1 MEEIADKVLE
11 IIKDYRNDDGVF
23 LDSEHIINWANQF
36 EDNAEF
42 MLNEIS
48 HILPQV
54 YISKETAKNFIDG
67 HLIALQQKFGYSNI
81 TELLINTEFLDMQD
95 AHKSQ
100 PAILGILENLL
111 DEKYGESY
119 LKYKTYPKVNF
130 VYFDDI
136 LASGSTVGR
145 HLLGWLNSNNSAGV
159 RNADNVLNGS
169 YRLSVNLFCYH
180 TWGRSFQ
187 EYRLIK
193 TFENKIDKKISW
205 FCNLEVQNHAKL
217 NNQSLNVAFPINEQ
231 PANVKSYLANLTAEK
246 YEDYAYRKAS
256 IPAEEKFFT
265 SPENRIMYENILL
278 QKGISIIDM
287 IKGEVKPNLR
297 PLGLINPTY
306 KTFGLGTHFFTWR
319 NIPNNSPLVFWWE
332 VSGHDWKPLF
342 PVTNRG

>member
-23 LDSEHIINWANQF
+23 LDSEHILNWANQF
-36 EDNAEF
+36 EENAEF

-54 YISKETAKNFIDG
+54 YISKDTAKDFIDG
-67 HLIALQQKFGYSNI
+67 HIIALQKKFGYSNV
-81 TELLINTEFLDMQD
+81 TELLINTEFLDMQEP
-95 AHKSQ
+95 HKSQ
-100 PAILGILENLL
+100 PAILGILEDLL
-111 DEKYGESY
+111 NEKYEESY
-119 LKYKTYPKVNF
+119 LKYLTYPKVNF

-145 HLLGWLNSNNSAGV
+145 HLLGWLTSNNSVGV

-205 FCNLEVQNHAKL
+205 FCNFEVQNHAKL
-217 NNQSLNVAFPINEQ
+217 NNQSLNIAFPINEQ

-246 YEDYAYRKAS
+246 YEDYAYRKENT
-256 IPAEEKFFT
+256 PVKEEFFT

-297 PLGLINPTY
+297 PLGLINPAY

-332 VSGHDWKPLF
+332 VHGHSWKPLF